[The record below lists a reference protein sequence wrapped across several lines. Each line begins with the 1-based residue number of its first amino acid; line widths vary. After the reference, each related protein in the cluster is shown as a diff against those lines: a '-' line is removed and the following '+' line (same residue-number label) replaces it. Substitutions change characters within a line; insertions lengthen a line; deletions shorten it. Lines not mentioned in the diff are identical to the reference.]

1 MKTLRIEV
9 FNASPSLA
17 QLRFFADGNR
27 QPRTRDLAPAEL
39 TDFCQRSLAHY
50 QDGLSLQTLGKAL
63 FDWLHGKEGYLD
75 DYSQDTL
82 LYIPSSPLGEV
93 AWELLHNG
101 GYLCAN
107 PHHPF
112 TPLRRVAAS
121 QRPAQPKNR
130 PLRLL
135 FMASSPKDVRPLL
148 QFEQEEALILTA
160 TRASNLELVVEES
173 GSLEGLS
180 ERISDGDATDSFDVV
195 HITGHADIVN
205 DKPIFWLEDGFGQAQ
220 LADAD
225 AIAGVFSRYE
235 RFPRLLFLS
244 GCKTAQASSKAL
256 PSLCEALVSA
266 GVPAVLGWAKPVG
279 DLIASFTAQELY
291 QRLAEGVEL
300 GRAVSLTRQALYREE
315 QRLLQTDPTYKPQWH
330 LLRFYSDDT
339 PLTALAIKG
348 KRRAVREIRQEFLDN
363 NVKVEVC
370 PREAFVGRRR
380 LLQQALRVLRR
391 QQGDKDY
398 AEGVVLTGMGGLGK
412 SSLAVRI
419 CQRLEHY
426 LPLRCIAHGKIDE
439 IVLRNLLGHNLPEHA
454 AAINDILNQPQA
466 LALRLRQI
474 FQQFPKFDEA
484 LFVFD
489 DFEQNFRAD
498 DYQNVEPI
506 AYGIITALLTAIRQT
521 GSPSRVLITSRYAV
535 AVTAPLRLAD
545 IALSS
550 FQGADLDKKTA
561 ALRLSYLP
569 PKPDTTTLAQ
579 EQQAIQLAAGN
590 PRLLERLYQ
599 VVASDL
605 DTDALFTQLAEKQAE
620 FREEL
625 LLATLLGYQ
634 NTATRRL
641 IAGLALFEVFIPETV
656 LAAVLDLPDFVA
668 CLHAALAVGLVE
680 TSAAGY
686 FVSRLLLPL
695 LVGELDAGEQRG
707 IYSLAAEGLYGLW
720 WEGDSA
726 ISLEEH
732 AELSRVAKRGGQQ
745 RLYSKVTGP
754 LAQRLQDLCRYD
766 EAKGLYEGLL
776 PICQALGDRKG
787 ESFVYNQLALIQDL
801 RGDYATALA
810 YYQQALPIQQ
820 DIGDKQGEGATLNN
834 ISQIHHAQGDYGTA
848 LRYLELSLPICQ
860 AIGDKQGEG
869 VALNNISSIY
879 QAQGD
884 YGIALRYLEQ
894 SQQICQAIGDKRQEG
909 TTLNNISQ
917 IYKAQGDYGTSLRYL
932 EQARQIWQAIG
943 DKQGEGT
950 TLNNLA
956 TTAHAQGDYGTAL
969 RYLEQ
974 VLQICQAIGDKSQEG
989 VSLNNISQIYAAQ
1002 GDYGTALRYLELSL
1016 HICQAIGDKSQE
1028 GVTLNNLATTAY
1040 AQGDY
1045 GSTLRYLEQSLQIRQ
1060 AIGDTAGECATL
1072 FNIGHS
1078 HWQNDEQEQALS
1090 TWLQAYRIAK
1100 RIGLAERLQN
1110 LDRLAKDLGGE
1121 GLAFW
1126 ERLSLAD

>member
-17 QLRFFADGNR
+17 QLRFFADGNP
-27 QPRTRDLAPAEL
+27 QPRIRDLAPAEL

-50 QDGLSLQTLGKAL
+50 QDGLSLQALGKTL

-75 DYSQDTL
+75 GYSQDTV

-107 PHHPF
+107 LHHPF
-112 TPLRRVAAS
+112 SPLRRVSAS

-135 FMASSPKDVRPLL
+135 FMASSPEDVRPRL

-195 HITGHADIVN
+195 HITGHADIIN
-205 DKPIFWLEDGFGQAQ
+205 GQPIFWLEDGFGQAQ

-244 GCKTAQASSKAL
+244 GCKTAQASAKAL
-256 PSLCEALVSA
+256 PSLCEALVLA

-291 QRLAEGVEL
+291 QLLAEGVDL
-300 GRAVSLTRQALYREE
+300 GRAVSLTRQVLYREE

-363 NVKVEVC
+363 NVKIEVC

-380 LLQQALRVLRR
+380 LLQQALRALRR
-391 QQGDKDY
+391 QQGEADY

-426 LPLRCIAHGKIDE
+426 LSLCFIASGKVDE
-439 IVLRNLLGHNLPEHA
+439 TVLRDHLGKKWPKHA
-454 AAINDILNQPQA
+454 PAINEILNQQQD
-466 LALRLRQI
+466 LTLRLCQL
-474 FQQFPKFDEA
+474 FGQFPEFDAA

-506 AYGIITALLTAIRQT
+506 AYEIITALLTAIRQT

-535 AVTAPLRLAD
+535 VVTVPLRLAD

-579 EQQAIQLAAGN
+579 EQQAIKLAAGN

-605 DTDALFTQLAEKQAE
+605 DTDALFAQLAQKQAE

-625 LLATLLGYQ
+625 LLTTLLSYQ
-634 NTATRRL
+634 NAATRRL

-656 LAAVLDLPDFVA
+656 LATVLDLPDFAA

-680 TSAAGY
+680 SSAAGC

-695 LVGELDAGEQRG
+695 LAGELDEAEQRG

-720 WEGDSA
+720 WESDYVIG
-726 ISLEEH
+726 LEEH
-732 AELSRVAKRGGQQ
+732 AELSRVAKRGRQQ
-745 RLYSKVTGP
+745 RLYSQVTGA
-754 LAQRLQDLCRYD
+754 LANRLQDLCRYD
-766 EAKGLYEGLL
+766 EAKGLYEALL
-776 PICQALGDRKG
+776 PIYQSLGDRKG
-787 ESFVYNQLALIQDL
+787 EGFVYNQIALIQHL

-810 YYQQALPIQQ
+810 YYQQALPIAQEL
-820 DIGDKQGEGATLNN
+820 GNKQGEGATLNN
-834 ISQIHHAQGDYGTA
+834 ISQIYKAQGDYGTA
-848 LRYLELSLPICQ
+848 LRYLELSLPI
-860 AIGDKQGEG
+860 
-869 VALNNISSIY
+869 
-879 QAQGD
+879 
-884 YGIALRYLEQ
+884 
-894 SQQICQAIGDKRQEG
+894 
-909 TTLNNISQ
+909 
-917 IYKAQGDYGTSLRYL
+917 
-932 EQARQIWQAIG
+932 WQAIG
-943 DKQGEGT
+943 DKKGEGA

-956 TTAHAQGDYGTAL
+956 TTAHAQGDYGTVLRYLEESLQIWQAIGDKKGEGVTLNNISQIYDAQGDYGTAL

-974 VLQICQAIGDKSQEG
+974 SLQICQAIGDKSQEG
-989 VSLNNISQIYAAQ
+989 TTLNNIFSIYHAQ
-1002 GDYGTALRYLELSL
+1002 GDYGTALRYLE
-1016 HICQAIGDKSQE
+1016 
-1028 GVTLNNLATTAY
+1028 
-1040 AQGDY
+1040 
-1045 GSTLRYLEQSLQIRQ
+1045 QSLQIRQ
-1060 AIGDTAGECATL
+1060 DIGDTAGECATL
-1072 FNIGHS
+1072 FNIGHI
-1078 HWQNDEQEQALS
+1078 HLQNDEQKQALS
-1090 TWLQAYRIAK
+1090 IWLQAYRIAK
-1100 RIGLAERLQN
+1100 HIGWAQALQN
-1110 LDRLAKDLGGE
+1110 LDQLAKALGGE
-1121 GLAFW
+1121 GLAYW
-1126 ERLSLAD
+1126 EERLSLAD

>member
-50 QDGLSLQTLGKAL
+50 QDGLSLQTLGKTL

-75 DYSQDTL
+75 GYSQDTV

-107 PHHPF
+107 LHHPF
-112 TPLRRVAAS
+112 TPLRRVSAS
-121 QRPAQPKNR
+121 QSPAQPKNR

-135 FMASSPKDVRPLL
+135 FMASSPEDVRPLL

-205 DKPIFWLEDGFGQAQ
+205 GQPVFLLEDGFGQAQ

-244 GCKTAQASSKAL
+244 GCKTAQASAKAL
-256 PSLCEALVSA
+256 PSLCAALVAA

-300 GRAVSLTRQALYREE
+300 GRAVSLTRQVLYREE
-315 QRLLQTDPTYKPQWH
+315 QRLLQTDPTYQPQWH

-339 PLTALAIKG
+339 PLTALALKG

-380 LLQQALRVLRR
+380 LLQEALRILRR
-391 QQGDKDY
+391 QQGEADY

-474 FQQFPKFDEA
+474 FQHVDAFHAA

-498 DYQNVEPI
+498 DYQNVDVT
-506 AYGIITALLTAIRQT
+506 AYEIITALLAAIRQT

-569 PKPDTTTLAQ
+569 PKPDTATLAQ

-599 VVASDL
+599 VLASDL
-605 DTDALFTQLAEKQAE
+605 DTDALFAQLAQKQAE

-634 NTATRRL
+634 NAATRRL

-656 LAAVLDLPDFVA
+656 LAAALGLPDFAA
-668 CLHAALAVGLVE
+668 CLRAALAVGLVE

-695 LVGELDAGEQRG
+695 LVGELDEAEQRG

-720 WEGDSA
+720 WESDYVIG
-726 ISLEEH
+726 LEEL

-745 RLYSKVTGP
+745 RLYSEVTGF
-754 LAQRLQDLCRYD
+754 LAQRLQALCRYD
-766 EAKGLYEGLL
+766 EAKSLYEELL
-776 PICQALGDRKG
+776 PICPALGDKQG
-787 ESFVYNQLALIQDL
+787 EGFVYNQMALIYKL
-801 RGDYATALA
+801 RGDYETALA
-810 YYQQALPIQQ
+810 YCRQALSIQQ
-820 DIGDKQGEGATLNN
+820 GIGDKQGEGATLNN
-834 ISQIHHAQGDYGTA
+834 LATTAHAQGDYGTA
-848 LRYLELSLPICQ
+848 LRYLELSLPISQ
-860 AIGDKQGEG
+860 DIGDKSGEG
-869 VALNNISSIY
+869 A
-879 QAQGD
+879 
-884 YGIALRYLEQ
+884 
-894 SQQICQAIGDKRQEG
+894 
-909 TTLNNISQ
+909 
-917 IYKAQGDYGTSLRYL
+917 
-932 EQARQIWQAIG
+932 
-943 DKQGEGT
+943 

-974 VLQICQAIGDKSQEG
+974 SLQICQDIGNK
-989 VSLNNISQIYAAQ
+989 Q
-1002 GDYGTALRYLELSL
+1002 G
-1016 HICQAIGDKSQE
+1016 E
-1028 GVTLNNLATTAY
+1028 GVTLNNLSQIYDT
-1040 AQGDY
+1040 QGDY
-1045 GSTLRYLEQSLQIRQ
+1045 GTALRYLEQSLQIRQ
-1060 AIGDTAGECATL
+1060 AIGDKKGEGATLNNISQIYKAQGDYGTALCYLEQSLQICQAIGDKSQEGTTLNNIFSIYHAQGDYGTALRYLEQSLQIQQAIGNTAGECTAL
-1072 FNIGHS
+1072 FNIGHI
-1078 HWQNDEQEQALS
+1078 HWQNDEQKQALS
-1090 TWLQAYRIAK
+1090 IWLQAYRIAK

-1110 LDRLAKDLGGE
+1110 LDQLAKDLGGE

-1126 ERLSLAD
+1126 EERLSLAD